1 MPHHKAYKKSMRK
14 DEEARL
20 QNRSYRA
27 KMRAVIRNVRQS
39 QNKTAAQE
47 NLKKAIVVLD
57 RLARKGIIHQNNA
70 ANQKS
75 RLSQFIKTLPA

>member
-1 MPHHKAYKKSMRK
+1 MPHHKAYKKSMRQ

-20 QNRSYRA
+20 QNRAYRA
-27 KMRAVIRNVRQS
+27 QMRAAIRNVRQS
-39 QNKTAAQE
+39 QSQAAALA
-47 NLKKAIVVLD
+47 NFKKAVVVLD

-75 RLSQFIKTLPA
+75 RLSQFIRTLPA

>member
-20 QNRSYRA
+20 QNRAYRA
-27 KMRAVIRNVRQS
+27 KMRAAIRAVRQAQS
-39 QNKTAAQE
+39 QSVAQE
-47 NLKKAIVVLD
+47 NLKKAVVVLD

-75 RLSQFIKTLPA
+75 RLSQFIRTLPA

>member
-1 MPHHKAYKKSMRK
+1 MPHHKAYKKSIRQ

-20 QNRSYRA
+20 QNRAYRA
-27 KMRAVIRNVRQS
+27 QMRAAVRRVRQ
-39 QNKTAAQE
+39 AQTKASAQAH
-47 NLKKAIVVLD
+47 LKKAIAVLD

-75 RLSQFIKTLPA
+75 RLSKFVSKLPA

>member
-47 NLKKAIVVLD
+47 NLKKAIIVLD